1 PELHQQM
8 QEQPR
13 VAELLWFVQF
23 VSLQP
28 GGLGKF
34 CQEFLNQNCSRIGT
48 ETMRKHGIGKQG
60 RYTLEQ
66 TREILSEVPERNYDF
81 GSFQLRQALLREF
94 SAEELLDAISDQPTD
109 REEVARQKS
118 KLESELKALTC
129 AQLADGCKIAADV
142 DFHRYLAGLCSEGH
156 PFSGT
161 WYFPDAISALIETMD
176 AWSKQASSAIAMT
189 EVSNQVFD
197 ALNYALAERG
207 MVEVIGDSRFGKT
220 ESIKA
225 WCAMRPGVARLVAVP
240 SSNSEIDLL
249 KAIGAALG
257 ITYGL
262 SPDTHQLK
270 DRVEYVLRHSGLML
284 VLDEAHFLW
293 PVRYSKTSA
302 PARLNWVRTEL
313 ADKRI
318 PVALC
323 YTPQAWKQVTD
334 SFVRTTRYAMEQFAG
349 RPLMKKVL
357 PKELSKADL
366 TAVAKIHFPDLDRDF
381 LDWIVE
387 TARASEGYIAT
398 MEAIA
403 RRVRYNAKASGK
415 SRITFADIEHAAGEV
430 APELVAPAVVADA
443 PKKPKEAPVKRVLK
457 TVTQPVNRAQTRQ
470 PIAVLEAPNTER
482 FSATEAQAAVA

>member
-1 PELHQQM
+1 
-8 QEQPR
+8 
-13 VAELLWFVQF
+13 
-23 VSLQP
+23 
-28 GGLGKF
+28 
-34 CQEFLNQNCSRIGT
+34 
-48 ETMRKHGIGKQG
+48 
-60 RYTLEQ
+60 
-66 TREILSEVPERNYDF
+66 
-81 GSFQLRQALLREF
+81 
-94 SAEELLDAISDQPTD
+94 
-109 REEVARQKS
+109 
-118 KLESELKALTC
+118 
-129 AQLADGCKIAADV
+129 
-142 DFHRYLAGLCSEGH
+142 
-156 PFSGT
+156 
-161 WYFPDAISALIETMD
+161 
-176 AWSKQASSAIAMT
+176 
-189 EVSNQVFD
+189 
-197 ALNYALAERG
+197 
-207 MVEVIGDSRFGKT
+207 
-220 ESIKA
+220 
-225 WCAMRPGVARLVAVP
+225 
-240 SSNSEIDLL
+240 
-249 KAIGAALG
+249 
-257 ITYGL
+257 
-262 SPDTHQLK
+262 
-270 DRVEYVLRHSGLML
+270 
-284 VLDEAHFLW
+284 
-293 PVRYSKTSA
+293 
-302 PARLNWVRTEL
+302 
-313 ADKRI
+313 
-318 PVALC
+318 C